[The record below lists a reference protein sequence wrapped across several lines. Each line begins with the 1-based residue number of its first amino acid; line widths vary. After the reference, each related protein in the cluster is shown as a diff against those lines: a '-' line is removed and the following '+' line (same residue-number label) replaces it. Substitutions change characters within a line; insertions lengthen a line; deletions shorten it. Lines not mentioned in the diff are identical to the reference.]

1 MINSPI
7 EEIKNKLNV
16 VEVIGSYIKVQKAG
30 ANYRAVCPFHSEKKP
45 SFFISPAR
53 QIWHCFGCGLGGD
66 VFAFIKHI
74 EGVEFGDALRILA
87 QKTGVELKREN
98 PKLRTERQRLYEI
111 CELATM
117 FFEKQLESKTGK
129 EVIEY
134 FLKRKVNKESIAKW
148 RLGWSPDSWYGL
160 AEFLRKKGY
169 ANDES
174 VKAGLVIKNDKG
186 SYFDRF
192 RSRIMFPIFDLNSQV
207 VGFGGRI
214 FKTEDTA
221 KYVNT
226 PSTILYDKSRILY
239 GLDKAK
245 LAIRKNDACVLTEG
259 YVDVILAH
267 QMGVENVVAAS
278 GTALTP
284 YQLKIL
290 KRYSENLLTC
300 FDMDIAGDTATKR
313 GINLAQAQGFNIKVV
328 VLPEDKDPADV
339 ISEKPE
345 DFSQAIQNAKGIVDF
360 YFDNAF
366 SHLDSKTPEGK
377 KEISQIL
384 LPVIK
389 IIPNKI
395 EQFSWLQK
403 LAKKLEVSENVVEQ
417 ELKKTKIEEEALGLE
432 PEEKEVIIQKP
443 RKDLLEERLI
453 VLLLRSKPLISCID
467 DDFCSLLSPQSS
479 QIISCIK
486 DNKEVPEE
494 LLETFNYLG
503 LKSDIEEEL
512 NEEETQEEAINCV
525 NEIKALVMKEKL
537 GRMSQ
542 EIKKAELGKDQ
553 SKNKELTEEFSKLA
567 KKNYENNQKS

>member
-7 EEIKNKLNV
+7 EEIKNKLNI

-66 VFAFIKHI
+66 VFAFIKQI

-87 QKTGVELKREN
+87 QRTGVELKREN

-111 CELATM
+111 CELTTM
-117 FFEKQLESKTGK
+117 FFEKQLESKTGQ
-129 EVIEY
+129 EVKEY
-134 FLKRKVNKESIAKW
+134 FSNRKVNDESIVKW

-160 AEFLRKKGY
+160 AEFLRSKGY
-169 ANDES
+169 KNDEL
-174 VKAGLVIKNDKG
+174 VNAGVVIKNDKG
-186 SYFDRF
+186 SYYDRF
-192 RSRIMFPIFDLNSQV
+192 RNRIMFPIFDLNSQV

-214 FKTEDTA
+214 FKSEDTA

-226 PSTILYDKSRILY
+226 PSTLLYDKSKILY

-245 LAIRKNDACVLTEG
+245 LAIRKNDACILTEG

-267 QMGVENVVAAS
+267 QMGVENVVASS

-290 KRYSENLLTC
+290 KRYSENLLTS

-345 DFSQAIQNAKGIVDF
+345 NFSQAIKNAKGILDF

-366 SHLDSKTPEGK
+366 NHLDSKTPEGK
-377 KEISQIL
+377 KEISKAL
-384 LPVIK
+384 LPIIK
-389 IIPNKI
+389 RIPNKI

-417 ELKKTKIEEEALGLE
+417 ELKKTKIEEDALGLE
-432 PEEKEVIIQKP
+432 LEEKEAIMQKP
-443 RKDLLEERLI
+443 RKDLLEDRLI
-453 VLLLRSKPLISCID
+453 VLFMRSKSLMGGID
-467 DDFCSLLSPQSS
+467 DNFYNLLSPQSF

-486 DNKEVPEE
+486 DDKKVPDE
-494 LLETFNYLG
+494 LSETFNYLG
-503 LKSDIEEEL
+503 LKADIEEDF
-512 NEEETQEEAINCV
+512 NEQETQEEVIDCV
-525 NEIKALVMKEKL
+525 HEIKALAMKEKL
-537 GRMSQ
+537 DKISQ
-542 EIKKAELGKDQ
+542 EIKKAELERNQ
-553 SKNKELTEEFSKLA
+553 SKIKELTEEFNKLA
-567 KKNYENNQKS
+567 KQIL

>member
-7 EEIKNKLNV
+7 EEIKNKLNI
-16 VEVIGSYIKVQKAG
+16 VEVIGSYIKLQKAG
-30 ANYRAVCPFHSEKKP
+30 ANYRAVCPFHAEKKP
-45 SFFISPAR
+45 SFFVSPAR
-53 QIWHCFGCGLGGD
+53 QIWHCFGCSKGGD
-66 VFAFIKHI
+66 VFGFIKEI

-111 CELATM
+111 CDLASL
-117 FFEKQLESKTGK
+117 FFEKQMESKTGQ
-129 EVIEY
+129 EVKAY
-134 FLKRKVNKESIAKW
+134 LLNRKVNNDSIVKW

-160 AEFLRKKGY
+160 AEFLRGKGY
-169 ANDES
+169 KNDEL
-174 VKAGLVIKNDKG
+174 VNAGLVIKNDKG
-186 SYFDRF
+186 SYYDRF

-207 VGFGGRI
+207 VGFGGRV
-214 FKTEDTA
+214 FKSDDTA

-226 PSTILYDKSRILY
+226 PSTILYDKSKILY

-267 QMGVENVVAAS
+267 QVGVENVVAAS

-290 KRYSENLLTC
+290 KRYSENLLTA

-328 VLPEDKDPADV
+328 VLPQDKDPADV

-345 DFSQAIQNAKGIVDF
+345 DFSQAIKNAKGILDF

-366 SHLDSKTPEGK
+366 ARLDSKTPEGK
-377 KEISQIL
+377 KQISQML

-389 IIPNKI
+389 RIPNKI
-395 EQFSWLQK
+395 EQFSWIQK

-417 ELKKTKIEEEALGLE
+417 ELKKTKIEEEAFGLE

-453 VLLLRSKPLISCID
+453 VLLLRSKSLISGID
-467 DDFCSLLSPQSS
+467 NDFYNLLSPQSF
-479 QIISCIK
+479 QIISCLK

-494 LLETFNYLG
+494 LSETFNYLG
-503 LKSDIEEEL
+503 LKADIEEGFDEQ
-512 NEEETQEEAINCV
+512 ETQEEVVDCV
-525 NEIKALVMKEKL
+525 NEIKILAMKEKL
-537 GRMSQ
+537 DKISQ
-542 EIKKAELGKDQ
+542 EIKKAELEKNQ
-553 SKNKELTEEFSKLA
+553 SKIKELTEEFNKLA
-567 KKNYENNQKS
+567 KQIL

>member
-7 EEIKNKLNV
+7 EEIKNKLNI
-16 VEVIGSYIKVQKAG
+16 VEVIGSYIKLQKAG
-30 ANYRAVCPFHSEKKP
+30 ANYRAVCPFHAEKKP
-45 SFFISPAR
+45 SFFVSPAR

-66 VFAFIKHI
+66 VFAFIKQI

-117 FFEKQLESKTGK
+117 FFEKQLESKTGQEVK
-129 EVIEY
+129 EY
-134 FLKRKVNKESIAKW
+134 LLNRKVNNDSIVKW
-148 RLGWSPDSWYGL
+148 RIGWSPDSWYGL
-160 AEFLRKKGY
+160 AEFLRGKGY
-169 ANDES
+169 KNDEL
-174 VKAGLVIKNDKG
+174 VNAGLVIKNDKG
-186 SYFDRF
+186 SYYDRF

-207 VGFGGRI
+207 VGFGGRV
-214 FKTEDTA
+214 FKSDDTA

-226 PSTILYDKSRILY
+226 PSTLLYDKSKILY

-267 QMGVENVVAAS
+267 QMGAENVVASS

-290 KRYSENLLTC
+290 KRYSENLLTA

-339 ISEKPE
+339 ISENPE
-345 DFSQAIQNAKGIVDF
+345 NFSQAIGRAKGILDF

-366 SHLDSKTPEGK
+366 ARLDSKIPEGK
-377 KEISQIL
+377 KEISQML

-389 IIPNKI
+389 RIPNKI
-395 EQFSWLQK
+395 EQFSWIQK
-403 LAKKLEVSENVVEQ
+403 LAKKLEVSEDVVEQ
-417 ELKKTKIEEEALGLE
+417 ELKKTKIEEEAFGLE
-432 PEEKEVIIQKP
+432 PEEKEAIIQKP

-453 VLLLRSKPLISCID
+453 VLLLRSKSLMGCID
-467 DDFCSLLSPQSS
+467 NDLYNLLSPQSF
-479 QIISCIK
+479 QIMSCLK

-494 LLETFNYLG
+494 LSEAFNYLG
-503 LKSDIEEEL
+503 LKADIEEGFDEQ
-512 NEEETQEEAINCV
+512 ETQEEVIDCV
-525 NEIKALVMKEKL
+525 NEIKILAMKEKL
-537 GRMSQ
+537 DEISQ
-542 EIKKAELGKDQ
+542 EIKKAELE
-553 SKNKELTEEFSKLA
+553 KNQPKIKELTEEFNKLA
-567 KKNYENNQKS
+567 KQIL